1 MKSKYKTALLGLS
14 GVAMFA
20 APAMAAISLEQGT
33 LAVAFY
39 QTNAGGNVATGNTFV
54 YDLGQASL
62 YRENTLTNGVS
73 VSTVNSSLL
82 SNNIGAQL
90 QSAFGANWAND
101 STVRWMVVGIVGPTD
116 SLTNGDPTRTA
127 YLSQGR
133 SSLADGTTGPGTTV
147 PTFSSTSL
155 GTLTTQLSGF
165 FTATTAA
172 SQITGANA
180 DGVQIATSAINSV
193 EDYMPNSDGTRLTYF
208 GTGTDPRQTL
218 NNGQITGSTVEG
230 ALDIYRVLYTTTNA
244 DPTSGLS
251 TGNATVRTGQFIGT
265 LTIDGSGNLAI
276 GAVPEPSS
284 TLLLSLCTLLGL
296 SRRKRTA

>member
-1 MKSKYKTALLGLS
+1 MKSKYKSALLALS
-14 GVAMFA
+14 GVALFTSQ
-20 APAMAAISLEQGT
+20 AMASVTLEPGS

-39 QTNAGGNVATGNTFV
+39 QTNAGGNVAGSNTFV
-54 YDLGQASL
+54 YDLGQSSL
-62 YRENTLTNGVS
+62 FRENTLTNGVS

-101 STVRWMVVGIVGPTD
+101 STVRWMVVGVVGATD

-133 SSLADGTTGPGTTV
+133 SSLAEGATGPGTTV
-147 PTFSSTSL
+147 PTYSATNL

-172 SQITGANA
+172 IQITGANA
-180 DGVQIATSAINSV
+180 DGVQIGTSTINSV

-208 GTGTDPRQTL
+208 GTGIDPRQTF
-218 NNGQITGSTVEG
+218 NAGQITGSTVEG

-244 DPTSGLS
+244 DLTSGLS
-251 TGNATVRTGQFIGT
+251 SGNAAIKSGHFIGT

-276 GAVPEPSS
+276 GAIPEPSS
-284 TLLLSLCTLLGL
+284 ALLLGLCTLLGL
-296 SRRKRTA
+296 TRRKRTA